1 MAYYFWR
8 ALPVLKGRTY
18 PLWTFP
24 HLREG
29 LPKRKAVRC
38 VFPRLSVQQGLWQP
52 SEDSHAGEREVNR
65 LTLSSCATPLSIC
78 LKANWL
84 LIFLTVVCWD
94 SLRSTCGLGFW
105 AGGLWPAYPFHLR
118 KGWGTLVEGS
128 QWLRSAC
135 SSGWVNWRQLPPG
148 PVPPASWML
157 CPVPSGQTPP
167 FHLRRSRTPLVFI
180 SKHGLAPLVTAN
192 WEGSLTTRF
201 IGH

>member
-24 HLREG
+24 HLCEG

-38 VFPRLSVQQGLWQP
+38 VSPRLSVQQGLWQP

-84 LIFLTVVCWD
+84 LIFLTVICWD
-94 SLRSTCGLGFW
+94 SLKSTCGLGFW
-105 AGGLWPAYPFHLR
+105 ARGLWPAYPFHLR
-118 KGWGTLVEGS
+118 KAWGTLVEGS

-135 SSGWVNWRQLPPG
+135 SSGWVNWRAVAAWAFASCFLDA
-148 PVPPASWML
+148 VP
-157 CPVPSGQTPP
+157 CPFWSDTAFPSEMQQNP
-167 FHLRRSRTPLVFI
+167 TPLHF
-180 SKHGLAPLVTAN
+180 
-192 WEGSLTTRF
+192 
-201 IGH
+201 